1 MVVSSRVVKPKSKKA
16 KRALEEREPKAIE
29 NTKTAV
35 FVRGVKCSQSVQAC
49 MKDLN
54 TLKKPFG
61 ISYNQ
66 KNDVRP
72 FEDASKLEFYG
83 KKLDASLFVFGS
95 TNKKRPDN
103 LVFGRLYDYNL
114 LDMVELG
121 LDAFTSMNEFK
132 TAKVTLGSKPCLL
145 FAGEPFADTTNLE
158 MQRLKS
164 VFIDFFRGAEV
175 TNIRLAGIEHV
186 LQFTAVDKKVFIR
199 SYKIHL
205 KKSGGR
211 IPRIELEEIGPSL
224 DLTLRRTHLASDD
237 LFSTACRQVKN
248 VRGQKKVKNVSE
260 DAFGTKHGRVHIDKQ
275 EITKIQTR
283 KVRALKET
291 KEEKLEKIEA
301 KKTKAEEARKRKIE
315 AVFAESAS
323 GEEDDQE

>member
-1 MVVSSRVVKPKSKKA
+1 MVVTTRVVKPKSKKA

-35 FVRGVKCSQSVQAC
+35 FIRGVKCSQNVQTC

-54 TLKKPFG
+54 TLKKPHG
-61 ISYNQ
+61 VSYNQ

-114 LDMVELG
+114 LDMVEVG
-121 LDAFTSMNEFK
+121 LDAFTSINEFK

-145 FAGEPFADTTNLE
+145 FEGEPFADTTNTE
-158 MQRLKS
+158 MQRVKS

-199 SYKIHL
+199 SFKIHL

-237 LFSTACRQVKN
+237 LFNTACRQVKN
-248 VRGQKKVKNVSE
+248 VRGQKKTKNISE
-260 DAFGTKHGRVHIDKQ
+260 DAFGTKLGRVHIDKQ

-283 KVRALKET
+283 KVRALKES
-291 KEEKLEKIEA
+291 KEEKIEKIEA
-301 KKTKAEEARKRKIE
+301 KKTKADEARKRKIE
-315 AVFAESAS
+315 SVFAA
-323 GEEDDQE
+323 GEDED